1 MKNWFIKRREDV
13 VIAGLVV
20 LACIMVTCFTI
31 SGINDIKNTTV
42 TFDDGIEEIELT
54 EEMVETYV
62 TLANMA
68 LED

>member
-1 MKNWFIKRREDV
+1 MKNWFIKRRDDM
-13 VIAGLVV
+13 VIAGLVA
-20 LACIMVTCFTI
+20 LACVMVACFTI